1 MNVRLFAA
9 LAVLV
14 PFTAYSV
21 LVAADHGPLG
31 FIELAMR
38 EAWATQMLLDLLIAL
53 GLFAVF
59 AYPDARARG
68 LPFWPY
74 VVGCALLGSPAALA
88 YVVHR
93 ELAARR
99 PVVAGA

>member
-1 MNVRLFAA
+1 MNVRLFVA
-9 LAVLV
+9 LGILV
-14 PFTAYSV
+14 PFTAFTT
-21 LVAADHGPLG
+21 LVGIEHGPVG
-31 FIELAMR
+31 FVELAMR
-38 EAWATQMLLDLLIAL
+38 EPWALQMLLDLLIAL
-53 GLFAVF
+53 GLFAFF

-74 VVGCALLGSPAALA
+74 AIGCMLLGSPAALA

-99 PVVAGA
+99 VAA